1 LQRGLSKSC
10 FFRANLRIR
19 VNVRSRANI
28 RFRARPDL
36 TAGAVFSSGPS
47 DFDEVASRPVFS
59 SVFEPSGLEVGS
71 KWFRSGLNAGFDG
84 RCGVSERSCL

>member
-1 LQRGLSKSC
+1 M
-10 FFRANLRIR
+10 RIR

-59 SVFEPSGLEVGS
+59 SVFDEPGGLEVGS
-71 KWFRSGLNAGFDG
+71 KWFRSGLEAGFDG
-84 RCGVSERSCL
+84 RCGVSDRSK